1 MVLLSSQQV
10 EKRIKD
16 GFKDYLYHTKGK
28 KGEKEERH
36 CTQLSLSE
44 VLQPRR
50 RGKTFSKN
58 DGTSSRNSKDQ
69 LRGISNGAV
78 DHDETPADYSNCC

>member
-1 MVLLSSQQV
+1 VLLSTQQV
-10 EKRIKD
+10 EKRIRD

-28 KGEKEERH
+28 KGERH
-36 CTQLSLSE
+36 CTQLGLDE

-58 DGTSSRNSKDQ
+58 DGTSSRKSKDQ

-78 DHDETPADYSNCC
+78 DDDEAPTDYSNCC